1 MKHCRKLYDFFFQII
16 FIMDYKEWIEQA
28 LEDLDTAKVLLE
40 NAKYYASA
48 FYSQQA
54 VEKSLKSL
62 IIYLGKDPGKTHSLM
77 ELIEMIEKEGVS
89 VPTNIKED
97 LMVLSPHFIISRY
110 PDAANGVP
118 FKQYNKSISEDL
130 YNKAKEVVEWVKE
143 NLQ

>member
-1 MKHCRKLYDFFFQII
+1 
-16 FIMDYKEWIEQA
+16 MDYKEWIEQA

-62 IIYLGKDPGKTHSLM
+62 IIHLGKDPGKTPSLT
-77 ELIEMIEKEGVS
+77 ELIEMIEKEGVT

-118 FKQYNKSISEDL
+118 FKQYSKSISEDL

>member
-1 MKHCRKLYDFFFQII
+1 
-16 FIMDYKEWIEQA
+16 MDYKEWSKQA

-62 IIYLGKDPGKTHSLM
+62 TIRLGKDPSKTTSLM

-110 PDAANGVP
+110 PDTANGVP

-130 YNKAKEVVEWVKE
+130 CNKAKEVVEWVKE

>member
-1 MKHCRKLYDFFFQII
+1 
-16 FIMDYKEWIEQA
+16 
-28 LEDLDTAKVLLE
+28 
-40 NAKYYASA
+40 
-48 FYSQQA
+48 
-54 VEKSLKSL
+54 
-62 IIYLGKDPGKTHSLM
+62 M
-77 ELIEMIEKEGVS
+77 ELIEMIEKEGVT

-110 PDAANGVP
+110 PDTANGVP

>member
-1 MKHCRKLYDFFFQII
+1 MN
-16 FIMDYKEWIEQA
+16 YKEWIEQA
-28 LEDLDTAKVLLE
+28 LEDLDTAKLLLT
-40 NAKYYASA
+40 NGKYYASA

-62 IIYLGKDPGKTHSLM
+62 IIYLGKDPGKTHSLT
-77 ELIEMIEKEGVS
+77 ELIEMVEKEGVTM
-89 VPTNIKED
+89 PINIKEN

-118 FKQYNKSISEDL
+118 FKQYSKSISEDL
-130 YNKAKEVVEWVKE
+130 YNRAKEVIEWVKE